1 MPITAQGALPLMR
14 FTRSSQRAF
23 TAVEVAMVASVIA
36 ILALLI
42 LPIFRQRAEEA
53 KVTAANDEIQSLV
66 KALILIEA
74 DLPGGNFLPQLNDL
88 DNRENPPADRTLAGF
103 DPIFEPATSFWNR
116 VTGQFEI
123 TTIPTYNATVRANW
137 RGPYIAVRNTK
148 SLSEIAASYPLL
160 TANGANDGPI
170 TIFGNNGFT
179 FASDPY
185 TSNASALD
193 NDRYPVD
200 PWGTPYLLYG
210 PETVYNVRLLLS
222 LGPNA
227 TPGNNTT
234 PGTADFNR
242 PNMEARYK
250 TGAGG
255 DDQTFFF

>member
-1 MPITAQGALPLMR
+1 MR
-14 FTRSSQRAF
+14 FTRSNQRAF

-53 KVTAANDEIQSLV
+53 KVTAANDEIQSLA

-74 DLPGGNFLPQLNDL
+74 DLPGGNFLPQLSDL
-88 DNRENPPADRTLAGF
+88 DNRENTVADRTAAGF
-103 DPIFEPATSFWNR
+103 DPTLEPATTIWNR
-116 VTGQFEI
+116 TTALFEI
-123 TTIPTYNATVRANW
+123 NPIASYNATVRANW

-148 SLSEIAASYPLL
+148 SLTEIATAYPQL
-160 TANGANDGPI
+160 TANGANLGPI

-179 FASDPY
+179 FANDPY
-185 TSNASALD
+185 TSNATALD
-193 NDRYPVD
+193 NERYPVD

-227 TPGNNTT
+227 TPGNNAT
-234 PGTADFNR
+234 PANADFDR
-242 PNMEARYK
+242 PNTEARLK
-250 TGAGG
+250 TASTVG
-255 DDQTFFF
+255 DDLSFFF